1 MDELLCVQQVLSG
14 NTSAFAYFVET
25 YQDMAMT
32 IALRICGNKQD
43 AEDIV
48 QESYL
53 KAFRNLHSFRSDS
66 KFSTWLYRIV
76 YNTAVTH
83 AHARMWTTD
92 YGKEAEDV
100 PALSDDNPELQMEE
114 AEKKEMVSEILD
126 HMAKGDALLLTL
138 YYMEDH
144 SVKEVAKITGLNES
158 NVKVKLFRARKVF
171 KERLFNYLR
180 HDRKECC
187 EEIGMKNGR

>member
-32 IALRICGNKQD
+32 IALRVCENMQD

-53 KAFRNLHSFRSDS
+53 KAFRNLHSFRGDS
-66 KFSTWLYRIV
+66 KFSTWFYRIV

-83 AHARMWTTD
+83 AKVKIWTTD
-92 YGKEAEDV
+92 YGKEAEEV
-100 PALSDDNPELQMEE
+100 PALSDYSPEMRLEE
-114 AEKKEMVSEILD
+114 SEKKEMVSKILD
-126 HMAKGDALLLTL
+126 HMPKGDALLLTL

-171 KERLFNYLR
+171 KEMLLNYLR
-180 HDRKECC
+180 LDHKGCC
-187 EEIGMKNGR
+187 EEIFMKNGR